1 MKTTLTTN
9 ILTSDILLLFA
20 TAAKTEKVLQPQRLS
35 ADQFA
40 DITKDKQK
48 TGVQPS
54 VLGGILSQIY
64 STSIQTSYC
73 LYKSPNY
80 PVLHEVDQNKPRR
93 VKTQLCFL
101 FMPWIFSKFG
111 FRSWSD
117 SWSETTIKKKDK
129 PCPPCAVLHFGIH
142 CEILAVW
149 LNWVKLWYSE
159 NVDSL
164 LYIVRGTWYNIDNSL
179 AHFLHQKLSKHDA
192 ELIEAGGKSDFFPCH
207 SLTLQTFL
215 KYPRQRGPRSVYPQ
229 PNLLCG

>member
-117 SWSETTIKKKDK
+117 SWSETTIKKGRTVSSLCCFTFWHPLWD
-129 PCPPCAVLHFGIH
+129 FGG
-142 CEILAVW
+142 V
-149 LNWVKLWYSE
+149 
-159 NVDSL
+159 
-164 LYIVRGTWYNIDNSL
+164 
-179 AHFLHQKLSKHDA
+179 A
-192 ELIEAGGKSDFFPCH
+192 ELSQALVFWECWFP
-207 SLTLQTFL
+207 SL
-215 KYPRQRGPRSVYPQ
+215 YRERNVI
-229 PNLLCG
+229 